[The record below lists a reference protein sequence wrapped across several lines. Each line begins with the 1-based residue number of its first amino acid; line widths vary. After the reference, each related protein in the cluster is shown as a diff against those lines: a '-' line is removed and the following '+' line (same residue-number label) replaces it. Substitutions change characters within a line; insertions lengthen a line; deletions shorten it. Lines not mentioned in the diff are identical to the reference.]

1 MFIALPPT
9 LENVDISNSRQS
21 YQTEVTRLQLIH
33 ELFVEHQKRLEDDK
47 NRHSYKNLV
56 LNRKFDIGS

>member
-33 ELFVEHQKRLEDDK
+33 ELFVEHQKLPENDK
-47 NRHSYKNLV
+47 KRY
-56 LNRKFDIGS
+56 